1 MRLSAGPFTAGAGVQ
16 SDKTVE
22 SLQEF
27 LKELNGMLKPIPA
40 DELTRAKNNLAL
52 GFPGEFETTSGMA
65 GNLVQLV
72 VYNLPESFFSDYV
85 PKIQAVTVA
94 DAQRVAAQYI
104 QPDRFAVV
112 VVGDVAKIE
121 AGIRASSLGPVRVVS
136 VDEILK

>member
-1 MRLSAGPFTAGAGVQ
+1 M
-16 SDKTVE
+16 E

-27 LKELNGMLKPIPA
+27 FKELNGIRQPIAA
-40 DELTRAKNNLAL
+40 DELAKAKNYLAL
-52 GFPGEFETTSGMA
+52 GFPAEFETTAGMA
-65 GNLVQLV
+65 GNLTQLV
-72 VYNLPESFFSDYV
+72 VYNLPESFFGDYV

-94 DAQRVAAQYI
+94 DAQRAATTYI

-121 AGIRASSLGPVRVVS
+121 AGIRAAGLGPVRIVT